1 MTTKHLI
8 SNLTD
13 ILNLSEEEMARFVPD
28 LILWH
33 KNMIADLATVGL
45 TPGCCNHKIE
55 WSDDNNSKYIGTRLE
70 ISPQQEDVK
79 ALESPEEEAS
89 HILVEVCGD
98 ALKVDG
104 CLMEVHDSGAL
115 VILSGCKDVAAVFA
129 PGEWVCAR
137 HPYTSVTPKK

>member
-1 MTTKHLI
+1 MKTKHVI

-13 ILNLSEEEMARFVPD
+13 TLNLSEEEA
-28 LILWH
+28 
-33 KNMIADLATVGL
+33 A
-45 TPGCCNHKIE
+45 
-55 WSDDNNSKYIGTRLE
+55 
-70 ISPQQEDVK
+70 
-79 ALESPEEEAS
+79 
-89 HILVEVCGD
+89 HILVETCGD

-137 HPYTSVTPKK
+137 AIPYTLVTPMK